1 MIDILKEKYKDILTD
16 NKKEPLNLVSYLLNK
31 YNTREICNLNN
42 KYSKL
47 IELEK
52 KNCLCSFKGKDLN
65 YEDLNLKCYEIIKD
79 KHSNIYYKD
88 LDKESL
94 LYVIIELNSG
104 YISSNSSLMFRDL
117 VLYQGVSKYD
127 IENTSVDLMEYL
139 RFIDELYNHK

>member
-1 MIDILKEKYKDILTD
+1 MINILKEKYKDILTD
-16 NKKEPLNLVSYLLNK
+16 NKKEPLHLVSYLLNQ
-31 YNTREICNLNN
+31 YDTREICDLNN
-42 KYSKL
+42 KYSNL

-52 KNCLCSFKGKDLN
+52 KNCLCSIKGKGLN
-65 YEDLNLKCYEIIKD
+65 YEDLNLKCYEVIKD

-104 YISSNSSLMFRDL
+104 YIASNSSLMFRDL

-139 RFIDELYNHK
+139 RFLDELYNNQ

>member
-52 KNCLCSFKGKDLN
+52 KIVYVL
-65 YEDLNLKCYEIIKD
+65 LK
-79 KHSNIYYKD
+79 
-88 LDKESL
+88 
-94 LYVIIELNSG
+94 V
-104 YISSNSSLMFRDL
+104 R
-117 VLYQGVSKYD
+117 
-127 IENTSVDLMEYL
+127 T
-139 RFIDELYNHK
+139 